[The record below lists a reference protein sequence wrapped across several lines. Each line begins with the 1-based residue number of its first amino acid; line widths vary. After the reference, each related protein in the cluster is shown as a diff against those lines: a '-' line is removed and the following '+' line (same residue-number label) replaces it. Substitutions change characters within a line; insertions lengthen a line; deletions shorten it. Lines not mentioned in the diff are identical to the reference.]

1 MKPARVKP
9 GEREQGGGQVG
20 RPGAGACAARV
31 RNVRLIALS
40 SLTLLLAA
48 CYQPSSPATPIP
60 TPIPAASLLRDQNVA
75 LGPNLSVAVQQAF
88 AGSWEVQGLPAWLT
102 ASPMSGTGNLN
113 TTLFASRSASVSTAA
128 SQPMLGSD
136 VKVKWTATDGTGG
149 SVTLKV
155 SADLYALTGRVQD
168 SASSLSL
175 SATDLGTSG
184 TAGVRAATPAARG
197 VIVGYR
203 SQASRLQAMKTLS
216 TGGLETALPGVA
228 LKSAAGQVLTLSTPD
243 VQGTI
248 DRLKAR
254 PDVAYAVPDATLS
267 ALDLGQPV
275 QAVTGQPVT
284 GQAVS
289 PQQLLSPPLNSG
301 DDFAPLQWAFRLLG
315 YPAVW
320 RDMQQNPYTRA
331 VTVAVLDTGVRY
343 DHPDL
348 KGHLYGPGDGALD
361 VLSYTRDDQGKVT
374 YDNGDGDGPDTD
386 PTDPA
391 TPNRSDIS
399 HGTHVS
405 GIIAATWGNF
415 TPPCT
420 TCSGSGVAG
429 ASYIAPVKVL
439 PIRVLDAPAGNGS
452 ESDIATAIVYAAG
465 DPVTLSDGKT
475 YTNSHPA
482 QVINMSLGGP
492 LSNQTQIKVLCDAVA
507 RATTLGSL
515 VVAAGG
521 NFAGTALV
529 YPAACPG
536 AVSVASV
543 SLSGSA
549 VPLHAYYSDQ
559 YEQVA
564 LSAPGGQPGT
574 YYNGGTLNNQPLPD
588 EIISTGWNYAQNLPG
603 YYLEAGT
610 SQAAPQ
616 VSVLAALLLSKGVA
630 ATPAAA
636 LDRML
641 KTASDLGTAGRDST
655 YGVGLINPAAALGAP
670 AVSNALG
677 LSVQDAQGR
686 TYVPTLDSV
695 GRFTAYLPDGGFR
708 VVAGRDSNGNGFA
721 GEAGEPRAE
730 KSVTFGP
737 SQPSFD
743 VGILTP

>member
-1 MKPARVKP
+1 M
-9 GEREQGGGQVG
+9 
-20 RPGAGACAARV
+20 
-31 RNVRLIALS
+31 LALS
-40 SLTLLLAA
+40 SLTWVLAA
-48 CYQPSSPATPIP
+48 CYQSP
-60 TPIPAASLLRDQNVA
+60 TPVVPPLISAASLLKDQSVA
-75 LGPNLSVAVQQAF
+75 LGYTLSVAVQQAF

-113 TTLFASRSASVSTAA
+113 TTLFANRSVSVTTAA
-128 SQPMLGSD
+128 SQPTLASD
-136 VKVKWTATDGTGG
+136 VKVKWTAPNGATG

-155 SADLYALTGRVQD
+155 GADLYALTGRVED
-168 SASSLSL
+168 SAGSLRL
-175 SATDLGTSG
+175 PATDLSV
-184 TAGVRAATPAARG
+184 AGAASVRAATPAARG
-197 VIVGYR
+197 VVVGYR
-203 SQASRLQAMKTLS
+203 SQAARVQAMKTLS
-216 TGGLETALPGVA
+216 TEFLSTDASLPRVA
-228 LKSAAGQVLTLSTPD
+228 LRSAAGQVLTLSTPD

-248 DRLKAR
+248 ARLVAR
-254 PDVAYAVPDATLS
+254 PEVAYAVPDATLS
-267 ALDLGQPV
+267 ALDLGQPI
-275 QAVTGQPVT
+275 QAAGQPVGT
-284 GQAVS
+284 QSVS
-289 PQQLLSPPLNSG
+289 PQGLLSTPLNSG

-348 KGHLYGPGDGALD
+348 KGRLYGPGDGALD
-361 VLSYTRDDQGKVT
+361 VLGYSKDSVT
-374 YDNGDGDGPDTD
+374 GAVLYDNGDGDGPDTD

-391 TPNRSDIS
+391 TPGRSDIS

-415 TPPCT
+415 TPPCNG
-420 TCSGSGVAG
+420 CSGSGVAG
-429 ASYIAPVKVL
+429 ASYTAPVKVL
-439 PIRVLDAPAGNGS
+439 PIRVLDAPGGNGS
-452 ESDIATAIVYAAG
+452 ESDIALAIRYAAG

-475 YTNSHPA
+475 YTSPHPA
-482 QVINMSLGGP
+482 QVINLSLGGP
-492 LSNQTQIKVLCDAVA
+492 LSAQTVTGQAQIEVLCDAVA

-521 NFAGTALV
+521 NFGGSAPI

-543 SLSGSA
+543 SLSDSA

-559 YEQVA
+559 YQQVA

-574 YYNGGTLNNQPLPD
+574 YYNGGTFNNQPLPD
-588 EIISTGWNYAQNLPG
+588 EILSTGWNYARNLPG

-616 VSVLAALLLSKGVA
+616 VSVLAALMLSKGVV

-641 KTASDLGTAGRDST
+641 VTASDLGAAGRDPT

-670 AVSNALG
+670 TVSNTLG

-686 TYVPTLDSV
+686 SYAPTLDSV
-695 GRFTAYLPDGGFR
+695 GRFTAYLPDGAFR

-721 GEAGEPRAE
+721 GESGEPRAE
-730 KSVTFGP
+730 RTVSFGP
-737 SQPSFD
+737 AQPGFD
-743 VGILTP
+743 VGTLTP